1 MPEGATW
8 RDMLDRLR
16 ADARRLRRYQH
27 GKFGYLPLT
36 WFLDPGWVC
45 VSLHRLS
52 HLLWLRGW
60 TRGARLMMQANSLL
74 TGADIHPA
82 SDVRG
87 GLLIPSP
94 CGVNISGRAGEN
106 LAVLPLSG
114 IGGSVRD
121 DDVGAGIGLPL
132 VGRDVT
138 VNWFTGVQGSIT
150 VGDGVVFGPGVGAV
164 VGVATGKHMSLRL
177 VPREEERPAESE
189 PPPHAPVACLH
200 AHWRQTRADM
210 RADVDRY
217 LAEMSAYAPA
227 GRKPPPRISAI
238 LANPLLALTAYR
250 LSHWLHLNGRRRI
263 AMLLC
268 QSNILLHKL
277 TIPPSACLGG
287 GVLMPHLGGTLFHGR
302 AGAGLTQYAGS
313 VCTCRGSALATP
325 PEAAPFLGKD
335 VLLAGHAGAFGPI
348 TVGDGAQF
356 GPKAQLAID
365 LGEGCQVWDPLGR
378 GSAHAPGE
386 LPSDPPRDLPVPPK
400 HPLPGAHPWRET
412 MRRLRMD
419 RARLGDTP
427 RFPALTC
434 VWLYRM
440 SHALHATG
448 RRRRARLTWL
458 LNIWLTGADI
468 SPCCEI
474 GGGLLIPQP
483 AGVALHCRAGE
494 GLTVGPVAGILAPLD
509 HDDRPARLEMSPSLG
524 ERVRLAPHAAV
535 FGPVTV
541 GDAVL
546 VQPGCVATRSIPAG
560 VALMPRKLRFRSRAA
575 VESVRERARTTN
587 PGGGSQAEED

>member
-1 MPEGATW
+1 
-8 RDMLDRLR
+8 
-16 ADARRLRRYQH
+16 
-27 GKFGYLPLT
+27 
-36 WFLDPGWVC
+36 
-45 VSLHRLS
+45 
-52 HLLWLRGW
+52 
-60 TRGARLMMQANSLL
+60 
-74 TGADIHPA
+74 
-82 SDVRG
+82 
-87 GLLIPSP
+87 
-94 CGVNISGRAGEN
+94 
-106 LAVLPLSG
+106 
-114 IGGSVRD
+114 
-121 DDVGAGIGLPL
+121 
-132 VGRDVT
+132 
-138 VNWFTGVQGSIT
+138 
-150 VGDGVVFGPGVGAV
+150 
-164 VGVATGKHMSLRL
+164 
-177 VPREEERPAESE
+177 
-189 PPPHAPVACLH
+189 
-200 AHWRQTRADM
+200 
-210 RADVDRY
+210 
-217 LAEMSAYAPA
+217 
-227 GRKPPPRISAI
+227 
-238 LANPLLALTAYR
+238 
-250 LSHWLHLNGRRRI
+250 
-263 AMLLC
+263 MLLC

-325 PEAAPFLGKD
+325 PEAAPLLGKD

-386 LPSDPPRDLPVPPK
+386 LPSDPPRDLPVPPT

-434 VWLYRM
+434 VWLYRV

-509 HDDRPARLEMSPSLG
+509 HDDRPAPLEQSPLLG

-575 VESVRERARTTN
+575 VESVRARAQTTN
-587 PGGGSQAEED
+587 PGGGGSQAEED